1 MTDQEKMSAMKR
13 VVFLILLIAS
23 IAFVRAEAA
32 RIVNLENL
40 AIPERTDGTGFSL
53 EEVRALIMNGCT
65 RRDWKPDYEG
75 SSVITCSILVRGRHF
90 VKVEIPFSEVDYSI
104 YYLDSDQMEYNPEK
118 QSIHRKYNGWV
129 NNLRLMIDQ
138 QFSEAVA
145 KPPGTIVEE
154 HSSGAADEGRYEA
167 LLKLGELRDK
177 GLISEEEFEAE
188 KAKLL
193 GQE

>member
-1 MTDQEKMSAMKR
+1 MIHGGGTMKK
-13 VVFLILLIAS
+13 VVFLIVLIAS

-40 AIPERTDGTGFSL
+40 AIPERTDGTGFTL

-65 RRDWKPDYEG
+65 RRDWKAAQEG
-75 SSVITCSILVRGRHF
+75 DAVITCSILVRGRHF

-104 YYLDSDQMEYNPEK
+104 YYRDSDEMDYNAAK

-138 QFSEAVA
+138 QFSEATV
-145 KPPGTIVEE
+145 KPPGSIIEE
-154 HSSGAADEGRYEA
+154 RASGTADEERYEA

-177 GLISEEEFEAE
+177 GLISDEEFEAE
-188 KAKLL
+188 KQKLL
-193 GQE
+193 NGNN

>member
-1 MTDQEKMSAMKR
+1 MKR

-40 AIPERTDGTGFSL
+40 AIPERSDGSGFSL

-65 RRDWKPDYEG
+65 RRDWKPNYEG
-75 SSVITCSILVRGRHF
+75 GSVITCSILVRSRHF
-90 VKVEIPFSEVDYSI
+90 VKVEISFSEVDYSI
-104 YYLDSDQMEYNPEK
+104 YYLDSDQMDYNAAK

-138 QFSEAVA
+138 QFSEAIA
-145 KPPGTIVEE
+145 KPPGSIAEE
-154 HSSGAADEGRYEA
+154 LAAGTADQERYEA

-193 GQE
+193 NQN